1 MSEIV
6 VYSEQTFEG
15 IRHTNEYGE
24 EFWYAREL
32 QKVLEYSEWRNFLN
46 TIEKAK
52 TACENSGNNIL
63 NHFVDVNKMVG
74 IGSGAERKI
83 GRELKKHSTSKS
95 EFIFRRNSD
104 GKIVYFEANWMETV
118 YATYPCSFSEHILY
132 IDDSNVTVTSV
143 EDDKILITINCSGH
157 TDSIFSGKEV
167 KINWGISGYSSNTTK
182 VAKTEI
188 NSDGSFEYQETRTF
202 IHNPASS
209 LWYVPTYNIYG
220 ASISNGNET
229 LSSS

>member
-1 MSEIV
+1 MKRIIAAALSILVGAFGYTIVDKALEDRVATLESEV
-6 VYSEQTFEG
+6 VELRQEVSE
-15 IRHTNEYGE
+15 Y
-24 EFWYAREL
+24 
-32 QKVLEYSEWRNFLN
+32 QKENIGDGQSV
-46 TIEKAK
+46 EKIK
-52 TACENSGNNIL
+52 L
-63 NHFVDVNKMVG
+63 
-74 IGSGAERKI
+74 

-95 EFIFRRNSD
+95 EFIFRRHSD

-118 YATYPCSFSEHILY
+118 YAAHPCSFSEHILY

-157 TDSIFSGKEV
+157 TDSVFGGKEV

-182 VAKTEI
+182 VEKTEI
-188 NSDGSFEYQETRTF
+188 NSDGSFEYQETRAF

-229 LSSS
+229 PSSS